1 MNETMTSR
9 ERIRASIRHEQ
20 PDRVPID
27 LGATNSSNISAI
39 AYHNFKQYLGI
50 NEGHT
55 WVYDVVQQLAQPEDM
70 ILDRFG
76 IDVLDIGRAFDTND
90 EDWYDIVLRPQGITV
105 QFPTKFHPTEQPD
118 GTLDAFAP
126 DGQRIGTKPIGA
138 DFFDQTHFPYLDG
151 YPDDYRDISKAMAK
165 TSWGAFVTTPWNHM
179 GESDF
184 WQQLRERTLA
194 LRESTDRALMAVVG
208 CNLFE
213 WGTYLRRIDNF
224 LMDLAS
230 DQDNVERLLDALME
244 VHMKTLENVCNSVGD
259 VVDIIRFS
267 DDLATDTR
275 PFMAPRTYR
284 KLFKPRQKIM
294 CDYVKEHSQAHTFL
308 HSCGSIYK
316 LLPDLIE
323 AGFEVINP
331 VQTNSCDMDPQRLKD
346 EFGADI
352 TFWGGG
358 VDTRHILNRAS
369 PAEVKDQVTERLG
382 IFSPGGGY
390 VFNTIHNIL
399 PDVPPENLAAMF
411 EAVREFNKM

>member
-39 AYHNFKQYLGI
+39 AYHNLKQYLGI

-76 IDVLDIGRAFDTND
+76 IDVLDIGRAFDADD
-90 EDWYDIVLRPQGITV
+90 EDWYDIELQPQGITV
-105 QFPTKFHPTEQPD
+105 QFPTKFRPTEQPD
-118 GTLDAFAP
+118 GALDAFAP

-138 DFFDQTHFPYLDG
+138 DFFDQTYFPYVDG
-151 YPDDYRDISKAMAK
+151 YPDDYRDLAKAMAN
-165 TSWGAFVTTPWNHM
+165 TSWGAFATTPWNHM
-179 GESDF
+179 GEADF
-184 WQQLRERTLA
+184 WQQLREKTLV

-213 WGTYLRRIDNF
+213 WATYLRRIDNF
-224 LMDLAS
+224 LMDLAT
-230 DQDNVERLLDALME
+230 DQDNAERLLDSLME
-244 VHMKTLENVCNSVGD
+244 IHMKTLENVCNSVGD

-267 DDLATDTR
+267 DDLGTDTG

-294 CDYVKEHSQAHTFL
+294 CDYVKEHSQTHTFL
-308 HSCGSIYK
+308 HSCGSIYR
-316 LLPDLIE
+316 LLPDFIE
-323 AGFEVINP
+323 VGYDVINP
-331 VQTNSCDMDPQRLKD
+331 VQTNSRDMDPQRLKD

-358 VDTRHILNRAS
+358 VDTRSVLNHATPS
-369 PAEVKDQVTERLG
+369 EVKDQVTERLE

-390 VFNTIHNIL
+390 VFNTIHNIM
-399 PDVPPENLAAMF
+399 PDVPPENIVAMF
-411 EAVREFNKM
+411 EAIHEFNKT